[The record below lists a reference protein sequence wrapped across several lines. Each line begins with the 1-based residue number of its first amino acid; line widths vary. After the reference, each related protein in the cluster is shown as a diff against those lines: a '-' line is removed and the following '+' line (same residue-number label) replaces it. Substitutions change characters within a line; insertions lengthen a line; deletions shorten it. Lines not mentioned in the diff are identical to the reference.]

1 VRVAAAAVIALAALF
16 AAACS
21 SGGESSGPLPQISEA
36 TAQRDVVDG
45 VAKLSS
51 TVNVKLDRS
60 FKPAQG
66 KVPFA
71 SYFELEV
78 PNIRGNTTR
87 VLVSKAEI
95 GANSR
100 TITLTVNALIA
111 DGSTLKIDRR
121 AFNADSSGQLTA
133 KVSSD
138 LAEPY
143 VYLASLTLHVTDPA
157 IVGGEAIAPVKPEDR
172 DPAAMRAALATHL
185 KARGSGDEVTAAALA
200 RYDAIAPNIVPS
212 PKLRAALAALTGTFA
227 EPAIDY
233 YLTNQNCTGRP
244 AAAILFQIPPDA
256 PQLLARV
263 TFDSARTRT
272 ISVNPFA
279 EGERLELLM
288 PVLAHEAI
296 HCDGSDGLAEEVA
309 ATAFDTFLYLHLLA
323 AEPELARTGTK
334 IGRELNVD
342 AIAMI
347 NSGRRLPESVGLLP
361 SVGVTRVLPDTN
373 SAVGSFAEIVVQS
386 YPGLTGT
393 VSRPEALAQAYVA
406 NLAPAAGMQPG
417 DPFDPRYL
425 DELLGRA
432 TDPSVL
438 VAVINALSLKPAG

>member
-1 VRVAAAAVIALAALF
+1 MRAAVAAVIALAALI

-21 SGGESSGPLPQISEA
+21 SGGESSGPLPQISDA

-45 VAKLSS
+45 AAKLTS
-51 TVNVKLDRS
+51 TITIKLDRS

-87 VLVSKAEI
+87 VLVAKAEV
-95 GANSR
+95 GSNQR
-100 TITLTVNALIA
+100 TITLSVNALIA
-111 DGSTLKIDRR
+111 DGSTLKVERK
-121 AFNADSSGQLTA
+121 AFRVDATGQLTA

-138 LAEPY
+138 LPEPY
-143 VYLASLTLHVTDPA
+143 TYLASIALHVTNPA
-157 IVGGEAIAPVKPEDR
+157 VVQAAEVAPITAADR
-172 DPAAMRAALATHL
+172 DPAAMRSALAAHL
-185 KARGSGDEVTAAALA
+185 KARGSGDDVTAAALA
-200 RYDAIAPNIVPS
+200 RYDAIPATIVPS

-244 AAAILFQIPPDA
+244 AAAVLFQVPPDA

-263 TFDSARTRT
+263 TYDSARTRT
-272 ISVNPFA
+272 VSINPFA

-323 AEPELARTGTK
+323 AEPDLAQAGTK
-334 IGRELNVD
+334 IGRDLNVD

-361 SVGVTRVLPDTN
+361 SVGVTRVLPETN
-373 SAVGSFAEIVVQS
+373 STVGSFAELVVQS
-386 YPGLTGT
+386 YPTIT
-393 VSRPEALAQAYVA
+393 TTTSAPEPLAQTYVA
-406 NLAPAAGMQPG
+406 NLAPQAGMQPG

-438 VAVINALSLKPAG
+438 VAVISALSLQPAG